1 MTRQFLSV
9 LILVLAT
16 TWASAATDPTDS
28 IPAKQPRYFF
38 SFRTAIL
45 PCGDCQMDG
54 KLTGLLS
61 TVHGVRL
68 NNTFSVG
75 AGLGV
80 TTAGGLWITPV
91 FGHLKM
97 NMFGKK
103 KKNKLF
109 AELNYG
115 WAVAGSSYYENP
127 GMTETTSCRRYL
139 QPSIGYSIHY
149 HDMRIGVLVGVQA
162 IKLNTRY
169 EYDGNSYTWG
179 FDRTV
184 QPTITDYKYEVSRLM
199 VGLSVGWR
207 D

>member
-1 MTRQFLSV
+1 MTRPVIAL
-9 LILVLAT
+9 LTLVLAS
-16 TWASAATDPTDS
+16 TWASAATDPLDS
-28 IPAKQPRYFF
+28 IPAKQHRYFF
-38 SFRTAIL
+38 SFRTAVL
-45 PCGDCQMDG
+45 PCGYCEMDG

-68 NNTFSVG
+68 NKTFSVG
-75 AGLGV
+75 AGLGI

-97 NMFGKK
+97 NLLGKN

-109 AELNYG
+109 GELNYG
-115 WAVAGSSYYENP
+115 WAFAGSSYFENEF
-127 GMTETTSCRRYL
+127 MTETTSCRRYL

-169 EYDGNSYTWG
+169 EYGGYNDGWG
-179 FDRTV
+179 FHRTAT
-184 QPTITDYKYEVSRLM
+184 PTITDYQYEVSRLM